1 MPAVQAYWNRTR
13 RLWSVRAGGLVVA
26 YEQTLA
32 LAGCRLHAGE
42 STRLRCVRTGDRDV
56 HAWIAGELADEACL
70 EALVR
75 IGYRPAETGFRRRDT
90 DQIITRAE
98 LVRFAPDGSAWALNP
113 R

>member
-26 YEQTLA
+26 YEPALY

-42 STRLRCVRTGDRDV
+42 SARLRCVRTGDRDV
-56 HAWIAGELADEACL
+56 HAWIAGELADGVCPGP
-70 EALVR
+70 LVR
-75 IGYRPAETGFRRRDT
+75 IGYRPSERGFRRRDT
-90 DQIITRAE
+90 NETITRADVVAFE
-98 LVRFAPDGSAWALNP
+98 ADGSAWAFNP